1 MNIITR
7 REFVKASL
15 ATAAGYSIL
24 PHNIY
29 AEAAKNL
36 AATKTLVV
44 LFLRGGMDG
53 LNLIVPYTDEYY
65 YELRKGI
72 AIPKPGT
79 ENGGIDIDG
88 TFALHPSAESLKR
101 FFSSGEL
108 TAVQGVGY
116 SGHTRSHF
124 EEQDVWETGMTEN
137 RLSSDGW
144 LNRHLATSS
153 GDGHIRAISVGSS
166 LPRILRG
173 KVGTY
178 AIRSLSDITLPG
190 SKKEVNQHLKSL
202 KNAYHKTENTQ
213 VTDAQELITQVGQ
226 RTIESMKILSDI
238 GAKEYKPVAPYPTTT
253 LGKQLKTA
261 ARLIKANI
269 GLEIVEIDYGGWDTH
284 QSQGGVTGGFAN
296 KVKELA
302 DAMAAFQADM
312 KKHQDKVMLM
322 AMSEF
327 GRTAAQ
333 NGTGGTDHGWA
344 NCMLLMGGAVKRQKT
359 KPISGTWPGLA
370 PNQLNDKRDV
380 MNTTDFRDILGEIV
394 TKHLDNK
401 QPNLV
406 IPSHDFKPLGLIA

>member
-15 ATAAGYSIL
+15 VTAAGYSL
-24 PHNIY
+24 MPHNIY
-29 AEAAKNL
+29 AEVAKNL
-36 AATKTLVV
+36 TTTKTLVV

-65 YELRKGI
+65 YELRKSI

-79 ENGGIDIDG
+79 QNGGIDIDG
-88 TFALHPSAESLKR
+88 SFALHPSAKSLKK
-101 FFSSGEL
+101 FFNSGEL

-137 RLSSDGW
+137 TLSSDGW
-144 LNRHLATSS
+144 LNRHLATSN
-153 GDGHIRAISVGSS
+153 GDGHIRAISVGNS

-202 KNAYHKTENTQ
+202 KNAYDQ
-213 VTDAQELITQVGQ
+213 TDNNQATGAQELITQVGQ

-238 GAKEYKPVAPYPTTT
+238 GAKEYKPVEPYPNTT

-284 QSQGGVTGGFAN
+284 QSQGSVTGGFAN
-296 KVKELA
+296 KVKELS

-370 PNQLNDKRDV
+370 PDQLNDKRDV
-380 MNTTDFRDILGEIV
+380 MNTTDFRDILGELV
-394 TKHLDNK
+394 TKHLGSK
-401 QPNLV
+401 QPKLV
-406 IPSHDFKPLGLIA
+406 IPNHDLKPLGLIA